1 MARNIMH
8 MESTIIDEFRSGTE
22 KGLNK
27 VFQLYNRP
35 LLYFS
40 INFVKRQQV
49 AEEVVSDIFV
59 KAWKLRNDFED
70 LHKLKAFLY
79 ISVKNASLNYL
90 RSSYA
95 RHQINPIEEWENLE
109 CLDSDTFVKIVK
121 TELIKSIYDEMSRL
135 PEKQREVFILTFI
148 EDLDVEEISKKLGIS
163 ASAVYANKSRAI
175 TTLRNNL
182 RSSDTAY
189 LWLLTMFF
197 Q

>member
-1 MARNIMH
+1 MQT
-8 MESTIIDEFRSGTE
+8 ESTIIDEFRRGTE

-40 INFVKRQQV
+40 LQFVKRRQV

-59 KAWKLRNDFED
+59 KAWKLRNNFED
-70 LHKLKAFLY
+70 INKLKAFLY

-95 RHQINPIEEWENLE
+95 RHEINPIEEWEDLE
-109 CLDSDTFVKIVK
+109 CLDSDIFVKIVK

-148 EDLDVEEISKKLGIS
+148 EDLEVEEISKKLGIS

-175 TTLRNNL
+175 AALRNNL
-182 RSSDTAY
+182 RPSHTVY
-189 LWLLTMFF
+189 LWLLIMSF